1 MSCIN
6 AIQIFMQVPVVEV
19 EVVFSTSSTTSTWRG
34 GGPARPHRRRTAVGW
49 CTALCSNRPPA
60 AHAAHCQA
68 ASSQRVRAS
77 DRQQTPVRNSV
88 GQPPGV
94 RTAGGGWPPA
104 THPGA
109 GGRRRNATAHHHPT
123 DHQPSM
129 CATPTPNATAAATV
143 EQLYSTWTPPSTIPL
158 LVLCRFRL
166 RGFSCSSEVSRRN
179 HAARTNLFPFRIG
192 CTWCK
197 FSKPLVKAS
206 KRPARGATKRSQSS
220 SLNANQA
227 P

>member
-19 EVVFSTSSTTSTWRG
+19 EVVFFTSSTTSTWRG

-88 GQPPGV
+88 GPASELQEAAGRPPHI
-94 RTAGGGWPPA
+94 RARAAGGGMQQLTTIQQTTNQACVPLQL
-104 THPGA
+104 
-109 GGRRRNATAHHHPT
+109 PT
-123 DHQPSM
+123 QQLLLPSNS
-129 CATPTPNATAAATV
+129 CTPRG
-143 EQLYSTWTPPSTIPL
+143 LL
-158 LVLCRFRL
+158 LVRYRFWY
-166 RGFSCSSEVSRRN
+166 FAVS
-179 HAARTNLFPFRIG
+179 G
-192 CTWCK
+192 C
-197 FSKPLVKAS
+197 VD
-206 KRPARGATKRSQSS
+206 
-220 SLNANQA
+220 SLA
-227 P
+227 PQK